1 MKAVLLLLFV
11 GSVAG
16 LETGA
21 ATQDRT
27 ITKVVKLLQ
36 GMLDKSKEDG
46 DKEHKLFAKF
56 KCYCDSNEEE
66 KTANIKELTKQIGI
80 LESKI
85 EELQGSNGQ
94 LSTACAELRSG
105 MMENE
110 DARKEAESIR
120 TKANEAFVAEEEDLT
135 KAIGQMDEAIQTLA
149 DVGADQTL
157 GNSAADHE
165 KFMATRPGSSLS
177 ELKST
182 VKVALAAA
190 KVFLAPHQKHT
201 VESFL
206 QAPFTGTYTSQSAEI
221 VGILKNMR
229 DTFKQNLA
237 NAQATESAQKKAFT
251 KFMATKKEAYDL
263 MKADYDDKQENL
275 GANDDDLS
283 AKKEQL
289 ANAEKQKAEDEE
301 FLAKLLA
308 MCKAKAEEYDHRKMM
323 RANEQAAVAE
333 AISILNSDA
342 AFATFQ
348 GSAATSTGA
357 TGFLQLAAVNKHTP
371 VSSNRAAIVSLLEKQ
386 ADKSARVSKVVAMLK
401 AENPFDEVLA
411 EIEKMID
418 LIAVE
423 AKEDKEKLEWCNT
436 EREESHGDLEDTKK
450 QILTLEEEIDTLDDT
465 INNPEK
471 GLKAQLAETQDSLAE
486 NYQDQV
492 TETKERTEANL
503 LYQKNIKN
511 LVTAADIVKRAEKVL
526 KKYYEELQ
534 AKLDASFL
542 QRKEEPAP
550 PETFGDEGYKGQSEQ
565 GNEVLDMLKFI
576 LDETWKEEK
585 EAHSDEKNEQHD
597 FEDSMA
603 DLKKQESD
611 FQKQI
616 AKLEKTLAEKEE
628 ELLKKQE
635 ELAATEAEKKRLK
648 EYLADIKPGCDFI
661 TENFE
666 DREDNRETE
675 TKALEKA
682 KGLLKDTP
690 IYKSLKAAEH
700 EDSLGECKDICL
712 DAGEEHVKCKAC
724 LADVTIPGYCA
735 GHKDTEGC

>member
-1 MKAVLLLLFV
+1 MM
-11 GSVAG
+11 
-16 LETGA
+16 E
-21 ATQDRT
+21 
-27 ITKVVKLLQ
+27 
-36 GMLDKSKEDG
+36 KSKKDG
-46 DKEHKLFAKF
+46 AKEATLFGKY
-56 KCYCDSNEEE
+56 KCYCDTNEAE
-66 KTANIKELTKQIGI
+66 KKTSISDLEKKIG
-80 LESKI
+80 L
-85 EELQGSNGQ
+85 LGSNIQELKGANGK
-94 LSTACAELRSG
+94 LSAECSDLRTR
-105 MMENE
+105 MQ
-110 DARKEAESIR
+110 D
-120 TKANEAFVAEEEDLT
+120 NEAAREEAQGIRDKAKAAFDAEVADMT
-135 KAIGQMDEAIQTLA
+135 QAIGQMDDALKTLA
-149 DVGADQTL
+149 EVGADQTKLVQL
-157 GNSAADHE
+157 GKTGADQAN
-165 KFMATRPGSSLS
+165 FRGSRGLLELS
-177 ELKST
+177 EDTKH
-182 VKVALAAA
+182 ALAAA
-190 KVFLAPHQKHT
+190 AGLLEPREHRQF
-201 VESFL
+201 ESFL
-206 QAPFTGTYTSQSAEI
+206 QAPGDYSSQSGEI
-221 VGILKNMR
+221 VGILKNMK
-229 DTFKQNLA
+229 DTFKQNKA
-237 NAQATESAQKKAFT
+237 NAEATETAAKKAFT
-251 KFMATKKEAYDL
+251 MFMKTKEEAYAA
-263 MKADYDDKQENL
+263 MEADYDDKQENL

-308 MCKAKAEEYDHRKMM
+308 MCAAKSKEYEERKMM
-323 RANEQAAVAE
+323 RANEEAAVAE

-661 TENFE
+661 TENF
-666 DREDNRETE
+666 DQREKNRATEKKSLKKGET
-675 TKALEKA
+675 LI
-682 KGLLKDTP
+682 KDTP
-690 IYKSLKAAEH
+690 VYKAAVAAAHDE
-700 EDSLGECKDICL
+700 SLGECKDICK
-712 DAGEEHVKCKAC
+712 DVGEDHVECKAC
-724 LADVTIPGYCA
+724 LAETTVPGYCA
-735 GHKDTEGC
+735 GHKDTKGC